1 MEEGMEMESLDCIR
15 VVGGHKLRGSIPI
28 SGAKNAVL
36 PLMVLSLLT
45 EHPVIIENVP
55 LLADVETMKALLR
68 VLGTKVEEYPQKLV
82 LRTANLESFSAP
94 YEIVRKMRASILT
107 LGPLIA
113 RAGRAKVS
121 LPGGCEI
128 GLRLVNWHLEGL
140 QALGVDIDVVNGY
153 ICAEG
158 RVKGGSYTFP
168 RISVTGTQNLLF
180 AACLSK
186 GETRLN
192 NIAQEP
198 EVTFL
203 VSCLRKMGAV
213 VEYDG
218 PSTLLIQGVEKLN
231 GLSCVTPPDRV
242 EMGTYMMAAAITQ
255 GDVILEEADLSLL
268 PTIVPILQKSGVS
281 IEEIQPRRVRV
292 SATSR
297 PEPFVVSTSPF
308 PGFSTDLQ
316 AQIMALASIAQGSS
330 FITENIYE
338 NRFMHV
344 SELNRMGAS
353 ISVDK
358 SCATV
363 VGKKFLSGAHVMAT
377 DLRASVSLIIAALV
391 AQGETFIQ
399 RIHHLDRGYESLE
412 KKLSACG
419 AEVCRMVYD
428 DAYKNSMTRDR
439 FSVILGGGN
448 V

>member
-1 MEEGMEMESLDCIR
+1 MEEKTETEILDCLRII
-15 VVGGHKLRGSIPI
+15 GGNQLKGTIPI

-45 EHPVIIENVP
+45 EHPVILENVP
-55 LLADVETMKALLR
+55 FLADVQSMKTLLGI
-68 VLGTKVEEYPQKLV
+68 LGTKVEEYPQKLV
-82 LRTANLESFSAP
+82 LRTPNLESFSAP
-94 YEIVRKMRASILT
+94 YEIMQKMRASIVT

-121 LPGGCEI
+121 LPGGCGI
-128 GLRLVNWHLEGL
+128 SHGARMVNWHLEGL
-140 QALGVDIDVVNGY
+140 QALGVSIEVVNGY

-218 PSTLLIQGVEKLN
+218 PSTLLIQGAERLN
-231 GLSCVTPPDRV
+231 GLSCITPPDRV

-255 GDVILEEADLSLL
+255 GDVILEGADLSLL
-268 PTIVPILQKSGVS
+268 PTVIPILRQSGVS
-281 IEEIQPRRVRV
+281 IEEIEPHRVRV
-292 SATSR
+292 SATCR
-297 PEPFVVSTSPF
+297 PDPFVVSTSPF
-308 PGFSTDLQ
+308 PGFPTDLQ

-344 SELNRMGAS
+344 CELNRMGAN
-353 ISVDK
+353 ISVEK

-363 VGKKFLSGAHVMAT
+363 LGKKFLSGAHVMAT
-377 DLRASVSLIIAALV
+377 DLRASVSLVIAALV
-391 AQGETFIQ
+391 AHGETFIQ
-399 RIHHLDRGYESLE
+399 RIYHLDRGYESLE

-419 AEVCRMVYD
+419 AEIYRTSYE
-428 DAYKNSMTRDR
+428 
-439 FSVILGGGN
+439 
-448 V
+448 